1 MPGLDDAIKEI
12 RELEQWDREQ
22 EVLKERVRSLEKER
36 DKILIT
42 KFVQDALDHHIILQY
57 DGIFKYIDT
66 FVNERNK

>member
-12 RELEQWDREQ
+12 RAVEEMMREQ
-22 EVLKERVRSLEKER
+22 EQTKELSKAR